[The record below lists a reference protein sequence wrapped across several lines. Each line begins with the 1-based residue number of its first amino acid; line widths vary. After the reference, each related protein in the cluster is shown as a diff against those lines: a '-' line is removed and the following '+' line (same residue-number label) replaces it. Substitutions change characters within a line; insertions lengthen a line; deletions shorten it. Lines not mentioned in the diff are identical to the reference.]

1 MAKQFGKDA
10 AVDFAAS
17 NLMSFGKS
25 FSTLNG
31 QPLLKSEVW
40 YDYESLVAF
49 AKTDAAY
56 VGQEVAYVDI
66 EKSKVTRYII
76 QIDGSLKEGGSSAVG
91 DEKTIT
97 IAEDGTISLF
107 GVKGLEF
114 TRNDTEGG
122 VTKIT
127 YQPLLVDGKLTWVE
141 PNATTVEGLATEIE
155 GIKAR
160 LTIIEGAGE
169 GSIKKIAEDTAS
181 AKVAEIVAGADT
193 DFDTLKEVADWIKSD
208 TTGAAKMQSQIT
220 AIVGEDTEEDGTAKS
235 MRTVAT
241 EIAEG
246 KVSASEK
253 ALIEKINAA
262 KTEANSYTDTAKTEL
277 KTYTDNAKA
286 EAITTAGTNAD
297 AKISAKV
304 GEIGETTV
312 KAYVDSKET
321 TLKSQ
326 ISAVD
331 NKITNLGALATK
343 DVVAETDLAEALQ
356 TKINGKADKGT
367 TLAEYGITDAYTS
380 AQTDSKIKAVS
391 DKVDINT
398 QDIAAITNS
407 ETGILAQAKSY
418 ADTKAYDDTAIKAS
432 VAKNTQDISA
442 INNETTGI
450 LAQAKTYADG
460 KVYNDTQVKA
470 DIKANTDA
478 IAVLNGDKTKEG
490 SVKKTVADEVAAIV
504 AGAPEDF
511 DTLKEIA
518 DWIANDTTNA
528 TKMANDIA
536 TVIGEDKS
544 KSMRDVATDVVGKIP
559 LASQSVA
566 GLIKGTDNK
575 VKVADG
581 QITSISLDIL
591 EQGETIL
598 VLDGGASEI

>member
-1 MAKQFGKDA
+1 MAKQFGKDVA
-10 AVDFAAS
+10 IDFAAS

-40 YDYESLVAF
+40 YDYDSLVAF

-76 QIDGSLKEGGSSAVG
+76 QIDGSLKEGGSSVIG
-91 DEKTIT
+91 DEKTIAV
-97 IAEDGTISLF
+97 AEDGTVSLF

-141 PNATTVEGLATEIE
+141 PSTTTVEGLATEIE

-160 LTIIEGAGE
+160 LTIIEGTGE

-193 DFDTLKEVADWIKSD
+193 DFDTLKEIADWIKND
-208 TTGAAKMQSQIT
+208 TTGSAKMQSQIT
-220 AIVGEDTEEDGTAKS
+220 AVIGEDVEEDGTAKS
-235 MRTVAT
+235 MRAVAT
-241 EIAEG
+241 EVAES

-277 KTYTDNAKA
+277 KIYTDNAKA

-343 DVVAETDLAEALQ
+343 DVVAETDLAEVLQ

-398 QDIAAITNS
+398 QGIAAITNS
-407 ETGILAQAKSY
+407 ETGILVQAKSY
-418 ADTKAYDDTAIKAS
+418 ADTKAYDDTTIKAS

-478 IAVLNGDKTKEG
+478 IAVLNGDKAKEG

-528 TKMANDIA
+528 AKMANDIA
-536 TVIGEDKS
+536 AIIGEDTS
-544 KSMRDVATDVVGKIP
+544 KSMREVATDVVGKIP
-559 LASQSVA
+559 LATQSVA
-566 GLIKGTDNK
+566 GLIKGTDDK

-598 VLDGGASEI
+598 ILDGGASEI

>member
-1 MAKQFGKDA
+1 MAKQFGKDV

-40 YDYESLVAF
+40 YDYDSLVAF

-76 QIDGSLKEGGSSAVG
+76 QIDGSLKEGGSSVIG
-91 DEKTIT
+91 DEKTIAV
-97 IAEDGTISLF
+97 AEDGTVSLF
-107 GVKGLEF
+107 GIKGLEF

-141 PNATTVEGLATEIE
+141 PSTTTVEGLATEIE

-160 LTIIEGAGE
+160 LTIIEGTGE

-193 DFDTLKEVADWIKSD
+193 DFDTLKEIADWIKND
-208 TTGAAKMQSQIT
+208 TTGSAKMQSQI
-220 AIVGEDTEEDGTAKS
+220 AAVIGEDVEEDGTAKS
-235 MRTVAT
+235 MRAVAT
-241 EIAEG
+241 EVAES

-262 KTEANSYTDTAKTEL
+262 KTEANSYTDNAKTEL
-277 KTYTDNAKA
+277 KTYTDDAKA

-343 DVVAETDLAEALQ
+343 DVVAETDFAEVLQ

-398 QDIAAITNS
+398 QGIAAITNS

-528 TKMANDIA
+528 AKMANDIA
-536 TVIGEDKS
+536 AIIGEDTS
-544 KSMRDVATDVVGKIP
+544 KSMREVATDVVGKIP
-559 LASQSVA
+559 LATQSVA
-566 GLIKGTDNK
+566 GLIKGTDGK
-575 VKVADG
+575 VKVTDG